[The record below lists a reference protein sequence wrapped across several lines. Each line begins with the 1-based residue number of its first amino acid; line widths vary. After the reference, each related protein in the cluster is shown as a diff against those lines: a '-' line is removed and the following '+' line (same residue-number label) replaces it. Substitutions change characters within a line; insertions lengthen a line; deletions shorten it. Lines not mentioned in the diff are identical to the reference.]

1 MRDDITTL
9 HSECTILQSVVDEKE
24 DLVRQLKSDILRL
37 DYKSET
43 EKGELRNIISEKQL
57 VIEELDIRVAER
69 DKVVEDQATK
79 ISELEEELL
88 ELNKAQED
96 YRRQYEDKVTEL
108 QELKQTTL
116 HRSSSRLLH
125 PELVTT
131 EAEVVRISISS
142 LRRDCGPAQQ
152 SSLDHLEQSVAR
164 LMDHMSAFTK
174 KSKHDH
180 SRHKEEQRERRHK
193 KSSAHEDPS
202 KSYGTMK
209 VMFIMDNDP
218 TPYRINVALRTPN
231 GPVLGDFKRSL
242 GKKGNFTYYFRSN
255 EEGSVMKVELTEDT
269 AVLPMVDGKIMAWV
283 YSS

>member
-1 MRDDITTL
+1 LNPLPEEVPELQQLRDDITTL

-125 PELVTT
+125 PELVGTDGYLS
-131 EAEVVRISISS
+131 AAHLYISYIW
-142 LRRDCGPAQQ
+142 
-152 SSLDHLEQSVAR
+152 
-164 LMDHMSAFTK
+164 
-174 KSKHDH
+174 
-180 SRHKEEQRERRHK
+180 
-193 KSSAHEDPS
+193 
-202 KSYGTMK
+202 
-209 VMFIMDNDP
+209 
-218 TPYRINVALRTPN
+218 YRQLYDLYSQLYDLVQ
-231 GPVLGDFKRSL
+231 
-242 GKKGNFTYYFRSN
+242 
-255 EEGSVMKVELTEDT
+255 T
-269 AVLPMVDGKIMAWV
+269 AV
-283 YSS
+283 